1 MGLMERAGRLGS
13 EGEWEIIDRDQLL
26 AHIYERA
33 GSPDIDRLKQ
43 KYADGSRELEEHTST
58 ILSII
63 AANRL
68 PDIDGYCSQ
77 LCEGISGM
85 KPFSAA
91 EVIKCMSPSGQQT
104 SRDVNA
110 INAGLWTP
118 AHMEAYAVALSLL
131 SPFEKEQELCIQVK
145 RLAQHLENKH
155 KASIESR
162 GIGINIFIG
171 HGRSQQWRE
180 LKDFI
185 TERFRLPVDE
195 FNRVPVAGI
204 TNIQRL
210 QQMLDQAEFAFLVM
224 TAEDETSEG
233 RLRARQNV
241 IHEVGL
247 IQGRLRFTKAIV
259 LLEEECEDFPTS
271 LALAN
276 YDTNEESAAFEQI
289 REVLER
295 EGVLEK

>member
-1 MGLMERAGRLGS
+1 MERAGRLGS
-13 EGEWEIIDRDQLL
+13 TGEWEIIDRDQLL

-145 RLAQHLENKH
+145 RLAPPASGKLSTRFDPSTRGLTDDHEND
-155 KASIESR
+155 
-162 GIGINIFIG
+162 
-171 HGRSQQWRE
+171 
-180 LKDFI
+180 L
-185 TERFRLPVDE
+185 
-195 FNRVPVAGI
+195 
-204 TNIQRL
+204 
-210 QQMLDQAEFAFLVM
+210 
-224 TAEDETSEG
+224 
-233 RLRARQNV
+233 
-241 IHEVGL
+241 
-247 IQGRLRFTKAIV
+247 
-259 LLEEECEDFPTS
+259 
-271 LALAN
+271 
-276 YDTNEESAAFEQI
+276 
-289 REVLER
+289 
-295 EGVLEK
+295 